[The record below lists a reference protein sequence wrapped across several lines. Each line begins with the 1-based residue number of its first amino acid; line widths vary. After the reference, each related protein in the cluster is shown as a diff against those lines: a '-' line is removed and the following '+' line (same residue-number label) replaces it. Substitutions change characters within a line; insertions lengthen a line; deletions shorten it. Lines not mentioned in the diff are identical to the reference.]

1 MPPYR
6 VLWLEMAERQYLDLP
21 EGARRLVDERL
32 AQLERDPLSLPDA
45 VYDPS
50 SDQWS
55 APVGAGL
62 LLYAVVV
69 EPATVIVLRLPSR
82 ARHLTCG
89 VLVWGSSC
97 GTPKSTTG
105 TGRPLSRLP
114 GTSHR
119 RRDHYRRRSS
129 ERRSRSP
136 GARREGDDRS
146 MRHRPARTRTGPAH
160 QTRHHRP
167 LGNDQG
173 PAGLSGPGDL
183 ALRPGT
189 PGGGRDSLVPRETFS
204 PEDKDVTAWSCLR

>member
-69 EPATVIVLRLPSR
+69 EPATVIVL
-82 ARHLTCG
+82 HLV
-89 VLVWGSSC
+89 VL
-97 GTPKSTTG
+97 
-105 TGRPLSRLP
+105 
-114 GTSHR
+114 
-119 RRDHYRRRSS
+119 RDNTV
-129 ERRSRSP
+129 P
-136 GARREGDDRS
+136 V
-146 MRHRPARTRTGPAH
+146 
-160 QTRHHRP
+160 
-167 LGNDQG
+167 
-173 PAGLSGPGDL
+173 
-183 ALRPGT
+183 ALRPAGH
-189 PGGGRDSLVPRETFS
+189 E
-204 PEDKDVTAWSCLR
+204 